1 MYYIDS
7 IPRKVYAF
15 DYNEQEGTLANQR
28 VCIDFAKDDSLGLPD
43 GMCVDTQGRAWIAG
57 FFGQAVTCWDT
68 NTAEMVERVKIPAE
82 RTTSCCFG
90 GPNFDWLFVTS
101 ASLHAEE
108 EEKREFPNTGGI
120 FVVKGLQARGA
131 PAHLFKQ

>member
-1 MYYIDS
+1 ML
-7 IPRKVYAF
+7 
-15 DYNEQEGTLANQR
+15 TNQR

-57 FFGQAVTCWDT
+57 AFGQAVTCWDT
-68 NTAEMVERVKIPAE
+68 NTGEMVERVRIPAK
-82 RTTSCCFG
+82 RTTLCCFG

-101 ASLHAEE
+101 ASLHAEG
-108 EEKREFPNTGGI
+108 EEKQEFPNTGGI

-131 PAHLFKQ
+131 PTHLFKQ